1 MRKAGLLAFLL
12 LLLAGG
18 NARAED
24 NRSWPNPTETIA
36 FIDIAGNEHRV
47 ILLDGANV
55 QLTIEAFN
63 QSLKDEKMDGN
74 ISYCRRV
81 IDIPVGTAR
90 GNHSYGGL
98 CVYENPPATPKRVLI
113 CNDILVGHF
122 KMATLKAEEDEV
134 TSLSGFVRDNCF
146 GG

>member
-1 MRKAGLLAFLL
+1 MKKAGLLVFLL
-12 LLLAGG
+12 LLLASG
-18 NARAED
+18 NAQAED
-24 NRSWPNPTETIA
+24 NRNWPNPTETIA

-47 ILLDGANV
+47 ILLDGGDA

-63 QSLKDEKMDGN
+63 QSLKDKKVDGN

-98 CVYENPPATPKRVLI
+98 CMYENPPAASQKVLI
-113 CNDILVGHF
+113 CNDVLVGHF
-122 KMATLKAEEDEV
+122 KMVPLKAEEDEV
-134 TSLSGFVRDNCF
+134 MSLSGFVRDNCF